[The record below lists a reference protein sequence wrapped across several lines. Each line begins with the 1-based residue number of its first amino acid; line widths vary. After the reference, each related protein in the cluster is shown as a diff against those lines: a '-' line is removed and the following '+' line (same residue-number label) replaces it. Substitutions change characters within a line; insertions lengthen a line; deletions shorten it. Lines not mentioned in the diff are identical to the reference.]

1 MNIRSLHFLIPAAM
15 LMVTSSQA
23 LAVDAPARLL
33 YKDNSQD
40 DVLITKYQN
49 GTVTYRANDKDLNRV
64 VVGPAKLDAIYFY
77 KPKMFAEA
85 MDLYRGRKYAE
96 AKTKFAECEE
106 FFKHVDDAPNN
117 YATLAGFYKMEC
129 SRRMMKLDELSDELE
144 KFRKQGLTRETHLQQ
159 LEVNAFWEAVR
170 LKDWE
175 RLDRLAQ
182 AWRKRKVSG
191 GQRAQIEYCHGLALE
206 NLAKK
211 NPKLLTDALNAYNRA
226 LTSDFTASTEIVAA
240 AANNALRIYNS
251 DPEVALAIKLWGTED
266 ERPNSTG
273 HQRLLE
279 ANTLIKLYKQAGF
292 NVVSPL
298 DSAFDKFYKYNAP
311 EPEIGG

>member
-1 MNIRSLHFLIPAAM
+1 MNIRSLHFLLPTAILIAM
-15 LMVTSSQA
+15 GLQA
-23 LAVDAPARLL
+23 FAVDVPARLL
-33 YKDNSQD
+33 YKDTSHD
-40 DVLITKYQN
+40 DVLIQQYKN
-49 GTVTYRANDKDLNRV
+49 GTVTYRLNDKDLNRV
-64 VVGPAKLDAIYFY
+64 RVGPGKLDAIYFY
-77 KPKMFAEA
+77 KPKVFTEA
-85 MDLYRGRKYAE
+85 MDLYRGRKYTE

-106 FFKHVDDAPNN
+106 LFKPVDDAPNN
-117 YATLAGFYKMEC
+117 YGTMAGFYKMEC
-129 SRRMMKLDELSDELE
+129 SRRMMKLNDLSGELE

-182 AWRKRKVSG
+182 AWRKHKVSG
-191 GQRAQIEYCHGLALE
+191 GQRAQIAYCHGLALE

-226 LTSDFTASTEIVAA
+226 LSADFTASTEIVAA

-251 DPEVALAIKLWGTED
+251 DPKVILAIKLWGTED
-266 ERPNSTG
+266 ERPNSAG

-279 ANTLIKLYKQAGF
+279 ANQLIKLYKQAGF

-298 DSAFDKFYKYNAP
+298 NPAFDKFYKYNAP
-311 EPEIGG
+311 EPTIGG

>member
-1 MNIRSLHFLIPAAM
+1 MNIRSLHFLLPAAM
-15 LMVTSSQA
+15 LMATGAQSF
-23 LAVDAPARLL
+23 AVDVPARLL
-33 YKDNSQD
+33 YKDSSQD
-40 DVLITKYQN
+40 DVLITQYDN
-49 GTVTYRANDKDLNRV
+49 GTVTYRANSKALNRTR
-64 VVGPAKLDAIYFY
+64 VGPAKLDAIYFY
-77 KPKMFAEA
+77 KPKVFSEA

-106 FFKHVDDAPNN
+106 FFKPVDDAPNN
-117 YATLAGFYKMEC
+117 YSTLAGFYKMEC
-129 SRRMMKLDELSDELE
+129 SRRMMKLDDLSGELE
-144 KFRKQGLTRETHLQQ
+144 KFRKDALTRETHLQQ

-170 LKDWE
+170 LKDWD

-206 NLAKK
+206 NIAKK
-211 NPKLLTDALNAYNRA
+211 NPKKLTDALNAYNRA
-226 LTSDFTASTEIVAA
+226 LTADFTASTEIVAA

-266 ERPNSTG
+266 ERANSTG

-279 ANTLIKLYKQAGF
+279 ANKLIKLYKQAGF

-298 DSAFDKFYKYNAP
+298 DSAFDKFYKYDAP
-311 EPEIGG
+311 EPKPGE